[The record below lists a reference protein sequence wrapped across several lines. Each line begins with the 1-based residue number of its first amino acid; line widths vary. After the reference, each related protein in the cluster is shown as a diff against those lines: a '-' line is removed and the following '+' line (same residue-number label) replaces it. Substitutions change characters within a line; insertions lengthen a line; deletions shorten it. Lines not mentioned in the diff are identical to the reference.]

1 MPKKAPPPPD
11 DATVIAETRAWVDRV
26 VIGLNLCP
34 FARAVQVKNRVRY
47 AVSHASVAQGLLMD
61 LCDELQLLAA
71 ADPELTDTTVLVHPR
86 VLADFDDYNDF
97 LGIAEAAV
105 AELGLEGELQ
115 IASFHPDYR
124 FDGTDADDI
133 GNATNRSPWPTL
145 QLLREASLDKAVAAF
160 PDPEAIYENNIRTLE
175 SLGNERWA
183 ELMAAC
189 RHDAGR

>member
-1 MPKKAPPPPD
+1 MPQKAPFPPD

-47 AVSHASVAQGLLMD
+47 AVSHATVAQGLLMD

-71 ADPELTDTTVLVHPR
+71 ADPEITDTTVLVHPG
-86 VLADFDDYNDF
+86 VLADFEDYNDF

-105 AELGLEGELQ
+105 VELGLEGELQ

-124 FDGTDADDI
+124 FDGTEPEDI

-175 SLGNERWA
+175 SLGAERWT

-189 RHDAGR
+189 RRDAGR

>member
-11 DATVIAETRAWVDRV
+11 DDVVIAETRAWVDRV

-34 FARAVQVKNRVRY
+34 FARAVQAKDRVRY
-47 AVSHASVAQGLLMD
+47 TVSHATVAQGLLMD
-61 LCDELQLLAA
+61 LCDELQHLAA
-71 ADPELTDTTVLVHPR
+71 ADPAAIDTTVLVHPQ
-86 VLADFDDYNDF
+86 VLGDFDDYNDF

-105 AELGLEGELQ
+105 VELGLEGELQ

-124 FDGTDADDI
+124 FDGTEPDDI
-133 GNATNRSPWPTL
+133 SNATNRSPWPTL

-175 SLGNERWA
+175 SLGTERWA

-189 RHDAGR
+189 RRDAGR